1 MGRLCVTV
9 VMAAAAIALM
19 VPASGSAAVIG
30 ADLPGDA
37 DDTENCVDEDG
48 CAFAQVKI
56 AGDAVQAP
64 VTGKIKSFKVQGA
77 SGNFGIQVLHKAGGT
92 DYEAVRSSPLAPAD
106 GAEGEVVRFSGLNLR
121 IRKHESAAL
130 LMSSDSTFEIN
141 ESMPTN
147 FGVIGYTPPLANGDT
162 GDPTFVDHEDLYLYN
177 VKIKP
182 S

>member
-1 MGRLCVTV
+1 VGRLCVTV
-9 VMAAAAIALM
+9 ATAAAATGLM
-19 VPASGSAAVIG
+19 APASAPAAVIG
-30 ADLPGDA
+30 ADLPADA
-37 DDTENCVDEDG
+37 DDTENCVEEGG

-77 SGNFGIQVLHKAGGT
+77 SGNFGVQVLHKASGT
-92 DYEAVRSSPLAPAD
+92 DYKAVRSSSLAPAD
-106 GAEGEVVRFSGLNLR
+106 AAAGEVVKFSGLDMR
-121 IRKHESAAL
+121 IRKHESVAL
-130 LMSSDSTFEIN
+130 LMSGDSSFEIN

-147 FGVIGYTPPLANGDT
+147 FGVIGYTPPLATGDT